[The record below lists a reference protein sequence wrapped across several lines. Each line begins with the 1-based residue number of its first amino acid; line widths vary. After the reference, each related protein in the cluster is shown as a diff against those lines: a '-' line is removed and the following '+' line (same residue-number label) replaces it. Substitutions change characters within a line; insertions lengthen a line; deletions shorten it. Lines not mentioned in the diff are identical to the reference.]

1 MPSGM
6 IFRLQETA
14 SGSEMDG
21 IDRIKRTTDS
31 VHDQRVLVRRFP
43 LRAGVDFLIT
53 GSNHKRRAIIVQIKV
68 SIFQWLSTVKSLV
81 LWNLLT
87 NA

>member
-6 IFRLQETA
+6 IFGLQETA

-21 IDRIKRTTDS
+21 IDGIKRTTDS

-43 LRAGVDFLIT
+43 LRSGVDFLI
-53 GSNHKRRAIIVQIKV
+53 AILQDNRELRCCHAP
-68 SIFQWLSTVKSLV
+68 Q
-81 LWNLLT
+81 
-87 NA
+87 